1 VFLSIPLSR
10 AIFAM
15 RKAVSIGLS
24 VIGVLAACSDEVWV
38 KAGMSQSE
46 YQKDSYE
53 CGQSAGMSTGSY
65 GSSLEAAQLAKN
77 ARSRCMTAR
86 GYTLQKADSVDPA
99 LKLVKCRFK
108 EVDQVQRL
116 SAQSCTS
123 SGGTVVD
130 DAD

>member
-1 VFLSIPLSR
+1 
-10 AIFAM
+10 M

-24 VIGVLAACSDEVWV
+24 VIGVLAGCSDEVWV

-53 CGQSAGMSTGSY
+53 CGQSAGMSTGSC

-99 LKLVKCRFK
+99 LRLVNCKFK

-116 SAQSCTS
+116 SAQSCTNG
-123 SGGTVVD
+123 GGTVVD
-130 DAD
+130 DAG

>member
-1 VFLSIPLSR
+1 
-10 AIFAM
+10 M
-15 RKAVSIGLS
+15 T
-24 VIGVLAACSDEVWV
+24 
-38 KAGMSQSE
+38 QSE

-53 CGQSAGMSTGSY
+53 CGQSAGVNVGSS
-65 GSSLEAAQLAKN
+65 GSSLDAAQQAKG
-77 ARSRCMTAR
+77 AISRCMTAR

-99 LKLVKCRFK
+99 LKLVNCKFK

-116 SAQSCTS
+116 SAQSCTN

>member
-1 VFLSIPLSR
+1 
-10 AIFAM
+10 M
-15 RKAVSIGLS
+15 RKAISIGLS
-24 VIGVLAACSDEVWV
+24 VIGVLAGCSDEVWV
-38 KAGMSQSE
+38 KAGMSQSA

-53 CGQSAGMSTGSY
+53 CAQSAGMNTGSY
-65 GSSLEAAQLAKN
+65 GSSVDAAQLAKN

-99 LKLVKCRFK
+99 LKLVNCRFK

-116 SAQSCTS
+116 SAQSCTN

-130 DAD
+130 DAG

>member
-1 VFLSIPLSR
+1 MR
-10 AIFAM
+10 TAI
-15 RKAVSIGLS
+15 SIGLS
-24 VIGVLAACSDEVWV
+24 VIGVLTGCSNEVWV
-38 KAGMSQSE
+38 KAGMTQSE

-53 CGQSAGMSTGSY
+53 CGQNAGVNVGSS
-65 GSSLEAAQLAKN
+65 GSSLDAAQQAKS
-77 ARSRCMTAR
+77 AISRCMTAL

-99 LKLVKCRFK
+99 LKLVNCKFK

-116 SAQSCTS
+116 SAQSCTN